1 MAAAVL
7 SSVTIILFSFVTA
20 FASPSSE
27 NGNVLTVG
35 VLTDRCPV
43 FYCENGSEEIVGIGV
58 DLMRFCAENAGYT
71 VTFRQIEEKSLK
83 DAGFFNIKI
92 ETVND
97 DKVQAE
103 YVISQNYKKGDK
115 LELVDEIEATHVGC
129 EYGEYGEE

>member
-1 MAAAVL
+1 MKLNNLSKRIFAVL

-83 DAGFFNIKI
+83 DALDSP
-92 ETVND
+92 ETAATILSSLKD
-97 DKVQAE
+97 ETTAD
-103 YVISQNYKKGDK
+103 ISSTP
-115 LELVDEIEATHVGC
+115 LP
-129 EYGEYGEE
+129 